1 MGHLLIKNNHIKKN
15 ILKALDFLEAGK
27 ISKAEESVKEIIGLF
42 GSRFSLKVIGKIDIE
57 DKRFSAFPL
66 ETLGMFFF
74 SQNAYKAAGQTFFIR
89 REILSREI
97 SNKKL
102 RVIREQYQETLSVL
116 AFFMDFAI
124 GMHNWR
130 ENEVDEAIAC
140 FNRCLYAYE
149 NKESDIAVI
158 REILIFAKLDKE
170 FRELLKIKDI
180 TVFIEQLNSL
190 KSKNISERIDAL
202 LKIKNPLFYTLSEV
216 IKVVTSRATVIL
228 VFIFFL
234 SKIILVITHI
244 DHVGYT
250 ESSVKDLKKFLK
262 FFPKNKV
269 FHTIIRSFILEYA
282 YFIGAHG
289 NLKRTPP
296 KEQISLM
303 DKLKPLTKIYL
314 SLIEGL
320 YTKEERGLLEK
331 KLTSMFVV
339 QKGFVEFYPESLKRF
354 QPHPEVEG
362 GKAELKRPEGGRAEY
377 VVFLS
382 RPSGN
387 ESFLDKD
394 TNTENQVHQKYS
406 TKKEKFDIFIYEQNV
421 YKKVMDEGKA
431 KMISLNPSIS
441 FRGLLILFLKYKGS
455 PLPYVELYHKAFS
468 WKAFSRVQNV
478 NYDDNVK
485 LPPDVMNTLKN
496 AVNELKKEFE
506 NIKGFSIPRAKNSQ
520 YKCEGDF
527 NFCLILKKSTN
538 EHYTMLFEKFKIADS
553 IPEEV

>member
-1 MGHLLIKNNHIKKN
+1 MEHLLIKNNHIKKK

-27 ISKAEESVKEIIGLF
+27 ILKAEESVKEIIGLF

-89 REILSREI
+89 REILSRDI

-158 REILIFAKLDKE
+158 REILVFAKLDKE
-170 FRELLKIKDI
+170 FRELLKVKDI

-216 IKVVTSRATVIL
+216 IEVVTSRATVIL

-250 ESSVKDLKKFLK
+250 ESSVKDLKTFLK
-262 FFPKNKV
+262 FFPKNKL

-331 KLTSMFVV
+331 KLTSMFVAR
-339 QKGFVEFYPESLKRF
+339 KRFVEFYPESLKRF

-362 GKAELKRPEGGRAEY
+362 GKAELKRPEGEKMEYRVWYKDSESRGKPIRAE
-377 VVFLS
+377 
-382 RPSGN
+382 
-387 ESFLDKD
+387 EKEDKIK
-394 TNTENQVHQKYS
+394 N
-406 TKKEKFDIFIYEQNV
+406 
-421 YKKVMDEGKA
+421 A
-431 KMISLNPSIS
+431 KDY
-441 FRGLLILFLKYKGS
+441 GLLIIREETKTQVFIKGEESKRPPGKLAYRILVYVLKHKGAGGTAWNIAQHVWESTCTASFKDVRESMKSIEMQQRIDEARIEQSTDDIEHISTLVRRRVTDLNKYFLK
-455 PLPYVELYHKAFS
+455 
-468 WKAFSRVQNV
+468 
-478 NYDDNVK
+478 K
-485 LPPDVMNTLKN
+485 L
-496 AVNELKKEFE
+496 
-506 NIKGFSIPRAKNSQ
+506 NIKLEAKEMGE
-520 YKCEGDF
+520 YELTIVPKY
-527 NFCLILKKSTN
+527 CLI
-538 EHYTMLFEKFKIADS
+538 EKA
-553 IPEEV
+553 